1 MGTFVQ
7 DIRYG
12 LRMPAKNPGFTVGD
26 PKARKSTLGTL
37 KFYRSCTREI
47 VPSRYT
53 CAHSDFS
60 GRWS

>member
-26 PKARKSTLGTL
+26 PKARKSTVGTL
-37 KFYRSCTREI
+37 KLYRSCTRVTVVFI
-47 VPSRYT
+47 IRS
-53 CAHSDFS
+53 AHSDFF
-60 GRWS
+60 GRWT